1 MDHRSG
7 TGPTGT
13 GVGSTGISNG
23 TLAHFH
29 PDTVKI
35 TASSSVL
42 IIVSVGII

>member
-7 TGPTGT
+7 RGPTGT
-13 GVGSTGISNG
+13 GVGSTGMSKR
-23 TLAHFH
+23 TLAYFH

-35 TASSSVL
+35 TASTSVL